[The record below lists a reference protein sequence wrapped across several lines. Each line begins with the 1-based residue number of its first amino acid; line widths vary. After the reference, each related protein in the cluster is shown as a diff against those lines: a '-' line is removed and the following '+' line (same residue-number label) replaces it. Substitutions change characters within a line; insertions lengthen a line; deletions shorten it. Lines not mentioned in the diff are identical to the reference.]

1 MAIYKGSI
9 DMKNRVS
16 NAGGV
21 TFDQIFKAIGDPHRL
36 QILMLLLENE
46 MSAGE
51 ILKALDIVQSTLS
64 HHMKSLVDAG
74 VVTASRHG
82 KWTYYSLNTDILK
95 ETVGY
100 LDQFTSG
107 TKEMAQF
114 TENAAAGMP
123 RQTVRESSAVAETA
137 VKAAAAESR
146 KAVKPAKEKSAKDEP
161 SVSEERDEKK
171 KSKKGKKGKK
181 NKK

>member
-1 MAIYKGSI
+1 
-9 DMKNRVS
+9 MKNRVS
-16 NAGGV
+16 NTGGV
-21 TFDQIFKAIGDPHRL
+21 TFDQVFKAIGDPHRL

-95 ETVGY
+95 ETAGY
-100 LDQFTSG
+100 LDQFTAG
-107 TKEMAQF
+107 TKVMAKF
-114 TENAAAGMP
+114 TGNAAADVP
-123 RQTVRESSAVAETA
+123 RQAVRESSAAPAETG
-137 VKAAAAESR
+137 VKAVAGESR
-146 KAVKPAKEKSAKDEP
+146 KAVKPAKEKTAKDEP
-161 SVSEERDEKK
+161 SVFEERDEKK